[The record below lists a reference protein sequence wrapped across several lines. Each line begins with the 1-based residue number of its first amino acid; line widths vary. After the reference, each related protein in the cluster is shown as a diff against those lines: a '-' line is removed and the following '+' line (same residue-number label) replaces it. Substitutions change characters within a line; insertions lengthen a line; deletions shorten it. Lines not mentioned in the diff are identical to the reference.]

1 MTHTHEYPHV
11 SATVVADSTW
21 AGARIT
27 TLHVW
32 YPRFIL
38 AQLNTHGLLARSTRS
53 SRAVPSRL
61 LLEEVRDNPVMPYV
75 FGSNKKGMQA
85 GAEVADLSDAQAAWG
100 LGAQEACI
108 TASSLASLGVA
119 KEVANRP
126 LEPFL
131 HAHTLVT
138 ATEWANFFAL
148 RLHHDAQPEFQALAA
163 VMRAA
168 LDASVPVERTEHLPY
183 AEGPWS
189 PRSAGVS
196 GARCARISYRPFDG
210 ETSDEADVERATKLW
225 EAGHR
230 SPFDHP
236 ATAEPGPHGR
246 FVGWV
251 SARMWLGDVGPVD
264 RARGSAD
271 V

>member
-1 MTHTHEYPHV
+1 
-11 SATVVADSTW
+11 
-21 AGARIT
+21 
-27 TLHVW
+27 
-32 YPRFIL
+32 
-38 AQLNTHGLLARSTRS
+38 
-53 SRAVPSRL
+53 
-61 LLEEVRDNPVMPYV
+61 
-75 FGSNKKGMQA
+75 
-85 GAEVADLSDAQAAWG
+85 VADLSDAQAAWG

-126 LEPFL
+126 LEPYL

-168 LDASVPVERTEHLPY
+168 LDASEPVERNVHMPY
-183 AEGPWS
+183 VADRGDDVLVQ
-189 PRSAGVS
+189 RDLACSA
-196 GARCARISYRPFDG
+196 ARCARISYRPFEGATEGVTD
-210 ETSDEADVERATKLW
+210 DYADVMRAERLW
-225 EAGHR
+225 NDGHR

-236 ATAEPGPHGR
+236 ALAEPGPHGR

-251 SARMWLGDVGPVD
+251 SARMRLGDVGPVD